1 MTDSIYILCNL
12 ECITFISLHSLHTLL
27 DPTASILFTYD
38 RTTKY
43 VFFGMLKLHSIS
55 RHTISPISIL
65 GFQQIKSVQEEFLLS
80 CVVGLVAR
88 SHRMSYPKLVQW
100 WPDLQCQF
108 GGNPPAVGLMNH
120 QPMYLQQ
127 LTHLY
132 CSRTTVPERV
142 NKVSQNIVH
151 IHPSII
157 SSLRQS
163 TDLKD
168 WLCINFEK
176 SS

>member
-1 MTDSIYILCNL
+1 MHQIHFFTFITYLTWPHSFYPIYIRSQYK
-12 ECITFISLHSLHTLL
+12 I
-27 DPTASILFTYD
+27 
-38 RTTKY
+38 
-43 VFFGMLKLHSIS
+43 FFGMLKLHIS
-55 RHTISPISIL
+55 RRISPIPVL
-65 GFQQIKSVQEEFLLS
+65 GFHQIKSVQEEFVLP
-80 CVVGLVAR
+80 CVAGLVAR
-88 SHRMSYPKLVQW
+88 YHQMSYPKLVQW
-100 WPDLQCQF
+100 WPDLQYQL

-127 LTHLY
+127 LTHPY
-132 CSRTTVPERV
+132 CLRTTVPERV

-157 SSLRQS
+157 SSLRLS
-163 TDLKD
+163 TELKD